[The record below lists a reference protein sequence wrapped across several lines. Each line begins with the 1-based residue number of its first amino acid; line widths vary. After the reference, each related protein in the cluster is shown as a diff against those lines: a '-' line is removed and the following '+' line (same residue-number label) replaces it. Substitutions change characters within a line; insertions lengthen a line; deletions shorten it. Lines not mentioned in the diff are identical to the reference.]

1 MRLPVLIAGLLL
13 GLMLSTDVI
22 AQPPQ
27 QRTAADFISRLRSL
41 DANKDGK
48 IAKDELP
55 ERMQSILTRV
65 DTNKDDFIDEQELKT
80 LEDRFKGNAAQRP
93 QGNGQPADRPQG
105 QRPQGRASGQ
115 PTPQAQQ
122 GQQRTVGG
130 FIARLREMDANQ
142 DGKISKDELP
152 ERMRSILTRVDTNN
166 DDSIDEKELEALA
179 KRFSNN
185 AGERP
190 QGDGQQTGRPQG
202 QRPPG
207 FGGQGGQGGRPG
219 QGGQP
224 GQPGGR
230 PNGFGANNPQGQ
242 RPPGFGGQG
251 GQGGR
256 PGQGGQPGQ
265 PGGAN
270 ALPPLPIFMVLD
282 RDRNGEL
289 SREEVAN
296 AAKALS
302 QLDRDR
308 NGKLTIEELMPAGFG
323 RGGRPG
329 QGGAGAAGGQGGRP
343 GQGGQPGQ
351 PGGFG
356 GQGGRPGQG
365 GQPGQPG
372 GGRGTQRPQRPE

>member
-1 MRLPVLIAGLLL
+1 MKMPILIAGLMV
-13 GLMLSTDVI
+13 GLMISADVI
-22 AQPPQ
+22 AQPPTRQDGQQPQ
-27 QRTAADFISRLRSL
+27 QRTAAEFISRLRSM
-41 DANKDGK
+41 DVNKDGK

-65 DTNKDDFIDEQELKT
+65 DTNKDEVIDEQELKT

-93 QGNGQPADRPQG
+93 QANGQPADRPQG
-105 QRPQGRASGQ
+105 QRPQGQ
-115 PTPQAQQ
+115 PPAQAQQ
-122 GQQRTVGG
+122 GQQRTIGG
-130 FIARLREMDANQ
+130 FIARLREMDTNK
-142 DGKISKDELP
+142 DGIISKDEIP
-152 ERMRSILTRVDTNN
+152 ERMQSILTRVDTNN
-166 DDSIDEKELEALA
+166 DDSIDEKELKALA
-179 KRFSNN
+179 TRVGGNP
-185 AGERP
+185 GQRP

-207 FGGQGGQGGRPG
+207 FGGQGGRPG
-219 QGGQP
+219 QG
-224 GQPGGR
+224 
-230 PNGFGANNPQGQ
+230 
-242 RPPGFGGQG
+242 
-251 GQGGR
+251 
-256 PGQGGQPGQ
+256 GQ

-289 SREEVAN
+289 SKEEVAN

-329 QGGAGAAGGQGGRP
+329 QDGAAGGQGGRP

-351 PGGFG
+351 PGG
-356 GQGGRPGQG
+356 GRSP
-365 GQPGQPG
+365 
-372 GGRGTQRPQRPE
+372 QRPQRPQ

>member
-1 MRLPVLIAGLLL
+1 MKLPILIAGLMV
-13 GLMLSTDVI
+13 GLMISADVI
-22 AQPPQ
+22 AQPPNRQEGQQPQ
-27 QRTAADFISRLRSL
+27 QRTAAEFISRLRSM
-41 DANKDGK
+41 DVNKDGK

-65 DTNKDDFIDEQELKT
+65 DTNKDEVIDEQELKT

-93 QGNGQPADRPQG
+93 QANGQPADRPQG
-105 QRPQGRASGQ
+105 QRPQGQ
-115 PTPQAQQ
+115 PPAQAQQ
-122 GQQRTVGG
+122 GQQRTIGG
-130 FIARLREMDANQ
+130 FIARLREMDTNK
-142 DGKISKDELP
+142 DGIISKDEIP
-152 ERMRSILTRVDTNN
+152 ERMQSILTRVDTNN
-166 DDSIDEKELEALA
+166 DDSIDEKELKALA
-179 KRFSNN
+179 TRVGGN
-185 AGERP
+185 AGQRP
-190 QGDGQQTGRPQG
+190 QGDGQQAGRPQG

-207 FGGQGGQGGRPG
+207 FGGQGGRPG

-230 PNGFGANNPQGQ
+230 PDGFGANNPQGQ

-251 GQGGR
+251 GR
-256 PGQGGQPGQ
+256 PGQGGQ

-289 SREEVAN
+289 SKEEVAN

-329 QGGAGAAGGQGGRP
+329 QDGAAGGQGGRP

-351 PGGFG
+351 PGG
-356 GQGGRPGQG
+356 GRSP
-365 GQPGQPG
+365 
-372 GGRGTQRPQRPE
+372 QRPQRPQ

>member
-1 MRLPVLIAGLLL
+1 MRLPVLIAGLLV
-13 GLMLSTDVI
+13 GLILSTDVI
-22 AQPPQ
+22 AQPPTRQDGQQPQ

-65 DTNKDDFIDEQELKT
+65 DTNKDEVIDEQELKM
-80 LEDRFKGNAAQRP
+80 LEDRFKGNTAQRP

-115 PTPQAQQ
+115 PATQAQQ

-166 DDSIDEKELEALA
+166 DDSIDDKELEALA
-179 KRFSNN
+179 TRFSGN
-185 AGERP
+185 AGQRP
-190 QGDGQQTGRPQG
+190 QGNAQQTERPQG

-207 FGGQGGQGGRPG
+207 FGGQGGRPG

-242 RPPGFGGQG
+242 RPPGFGGQ
-251 GQGGR
+251 
-256 PGQGGQPGQ
+256 PGQ

-289 SREEVAN
+289 SKEEVAN

-329 QGGAGAAGGQGGRP
+329 QDGAGAAGGQGGRP

-356 GQGGRPGQG
+356 GQGGRPGP
-365 GQPGQPG
+365 PGQPG